1 MANIAVQT
9 FIGAAQTAAQ
19 FAPVPWLVPATG
31 VLVSLINM
39 FAAAEANKN
48 GIIVLQDRCLS
59 LMSIINKE
67 GQNLPPD
74 QQARLCSGAQGTL
87 QNILNRMEP
96 WCTMSR
102 VKLFVRQDDLANTIQ
117 QCHADISDAL
127 VKLQLASHISI
138 HAWQTSFELSRAKDK
153 EDIVQYLGDIKNQ
166 QELMQVAQMQQAA
179 DLHQI
184 MKLMQKN
191 LPGHIPTTDRGM
203 ESNLYHIQH
212 SSQSLL
218 PNMNLRRGEVRRIG
232 QYAVKGTGSA
242 DIWEGYYLNEEKV
255 AIKIL
260 RAVSC
265 EPQTLRRFK
274 REVDIWK
281 RVWEADRG
289 EHILPFYGFCQN
301 DGPFPYVVSPWMVN
315 GTVDEYI
322 KKYPTVDHY
331 ALVKGICEGVNVLHS
346 MTPPIVHG
354 DLKAFNIVVD
364 ASGRPL
370 LADFGFAKV
379 LEDVTGVNFTMSAGV
394 SNSQRWLA
402 PELCCDGGMLTTQS
416 DIFAY
421 GMTILEIMTHEV
433 PWHNIRHT
441 THVIIKLSRGEIPPR
456 PKDPAAS
463 ARGLDDRLWEL
474 VKSCWSAPENRPST
488 RDILAFL
495 G

>member
-1 MANIAVQT
+1 MANIAAQVA
-9 FIGAAQTAAQ
+9 IGAAQAAAQ

-31 VLVSLINM
+31 VLVALINM
-39 FAAAEANKN
+39 FATAEANKN

-67 GQNLPPD
+67 GQNLSPD

-87 QNILNRMEP
+87 QNILNKMEP
-96 WCTMSR
+96 WCSMSR
-102 VKLFVRQDDLANTIQ
+102 VKLFVKQDELAGTIQ
-117 QCHADISDAL
+117 QCHADISDCL
-127 VKLQLASHISI
+127 VKLQVASHMSI
-138 HAWQTSFELSRAKDK
+138 HAWQTSFEASRARDK
-153 EDIVQYLGDIKNQ
+153 EDIVQYLGDIRNQ

-184 MKLMQKN
+184 MTLMQKN
-191 LPGHIPTTDRGM
+191 LPGQVPTTDRGM

-218 PNMNLRRGEVRRIG
+218 PNMHLRRGEVKRIG

-260 RAVSC
+260 RAVHC

-331 ALVKGICEGVNVLHS
+331 ALIKGICEGVNVLHS

-354 DLKAFNIVVD
+354 DLKASNIVVD
-364 ASGRPL
+364 ANGNPL

-441 THVIIKLSRGEIPPR
+441 THVIIKLSRGEMPPR
-456 PKDPAAS
+456 PTDPAAS

-474 VKSCWSAPENRPST
+474 VKACWSAPEMRPST